1 MEETCEITV
10 MRHTD
15 FVTMEGK
22 KKKKQGKGKLQT
34 RGDAGWGQGL
44 PISCFSESAPGALL
58 PEGGRPSLLSR
69 PAALRPPS
77 YPPSLLL

>member
-15 FVTMEGK
+15 FVTMEGGK
-22 KKKKQGKGKLQT
+22 KAREGKTLDLVGCEV
-34 RGDAGWGQGL
+34 GAGITNL
-44 PISCFSESAPGALL
+44 CFSESAPGALL
-58 PEGGRPSLLSR
+58 PEGGHPSLLSR
-69 PAALRPPS
+69 PAAPRPLS